1 MILFVFI
8 AVCLLSVRLANRYK
22 ENLLD
27 TIAFSTAILILT
39 LYILAFFK
47 GMKLISIL
55 CAVYILIET
64 ANAIRR
70 KAFGEIAKTLNDPVF
85 FAFIAVCVIVTFL
98 TSNQMFTWWDDI
110 NFWSSDARQMFFM
123 NGFAGKYGNVSP
135 EFGDYP
141 PVPTI
146 FKWIL
151 LQLSPNYYNES
162 FQFAGYFILNTVF
175 LLPLAACIDKVKLF
189 DKKLLDCAMKVAFF
203 LAVLMLPGVFNGIIF
218 YGTPSDITM
227 GIIYGALLLAIWQQ
241 DGHDPVFYYARIG
254 IYTALLFL
262 TKSVGI
268 EWAVFAL
275 IFYFVFAKKEKGIIA
290 SIGISGGFY
299 ISWLLFCLV
308 NRRVAKLTGAGI
320 KMATG
325 DYSVPDNA
333 SDKMGYF
340 FGGFAK
346 IPMHVD
352 HNITF
357 DPSTLAAVI
366 ILFVILGIIGY
377 RKLLDKKELR
387 KMIIFFIGTALATYG
402 VIFLAHISIFQT
414 EDQYLDAYAMAV
426 SIARYGCP
434 FTLGSTML
442 LIEIL
447 FDRQKS
453 KEYLKTGAKT
463 AIIVIICILL
473 TADYSGWYGYLF
485 GYRAKLD
492 ENRAVIDDMV
502 GDDGRIIL
510 DAVSSKDYWGK
521 RVLILRDGHEFHWV
535 HDAYISREA
544 SPVAMVYGGFLTED
558 DTPVTISD
566 RIDMSHAMYLYVED
580 DEGIADELFKP
591 LMSEGQEYRSA
602 TVYRILNDGNEIKLS
617 AQ

>member
-8 AVCLLSVRLANRYK
+8 AAFLLAARLAERYK

-27 TIAFSTAILILT
+27 TIAFSTAILILM
-39 LYILAFFK
+39 LYVLAFFR
-47 GMKLISIL
+47 GMKCISII
-55 CAVYILIET
+55 CAVYILFEIVI
-64 ANAIRR
+64 AIKKK
-70 KAFGEIAKTLNDPVF
+70 KAAEIIKIFYNPVF
-85 FAFIAVCVIVTFL
+85 LAFVAVCVIVTFL
-98 TSNQMFTWWDDI
+98 TSDQMFTWWDDI
-110 NFWSSDARQMFFM
+110 NFWSSDARQMFYM

-146 FKWIL
+146 FKWIF
-151 LQLSPNYYNES
+151 LQLSPRVYNES
-162 FQFAGYFILNTVF
+162 YQFAGYFVLNTVF
-175 LLPLAACIDKVKLF
+175 LLPLAACIDKVRLF
-189 DKKLLDCAMKVAFF
+189 EKKALDAAVKVVFF
-203 LAVLMLPGVFNGIIF
+203 IAVLMLPGVFNGIIF
-218 YGTPSDITM
+218 YGTPSDIIM

-275 IFYFVFAKKEKGIIA
+275 IFYFVFAKKEKGILA

-340 FGGFAK
+340 FAGFAK

-377 RKLLDKKELR
+377 SKLLDKKELR

>member
-8 AVCLLSVRLANRYK
+8 AAFLLAARLAERYK

-27 TIAFSTAILILT
+27 TIAFSAAILILM
-39 LYILAFFK
+39 LYILAFFR
-47 GMKLISIL
+47 GMKCISII
-55 CAVYILIET
+55 CAVYILFEIVI
-64 ANAIRR
+64 AIKKK
-70 KAFGEIAKTLNDPVF
+70 KAAEIAKTFYNPVF

-98 TSNQMFTWWDDI
+98 TSDQMFTWWDDI
-110 NFWSSDARQMFFM
+110 NFWSSDTRQMFYM

-146 FKWIL
+146 FKWIF
-151 LQLSPNYYNES
+151 LQLSPRVYNES
-162 FQFAGYFILNTVF
+162 YQFAGYFVLNTVF
-175 LLPLAACIDKVKLF
+175 LLPLAACIDKVRLF
-189 DKKLLDCAMKVAFF
+189 EKKALDAAVKVVFF
-203 LAVLMLPGVFNGIIF
+203 IAVLMLPGVFNGIIF

-275 IFYFVFAKKEKGIIA
+275 IFYFVFAKKEKGILA

-510 DAVSSKDYWGK
+510 DAVSNKDYWGK

-591 LMSEGQEYRSA
+591 LMSEGQEYRSD